1 MLSSEPLASYSG
13 NIKIIDK
20 KNHWSQ
26 TAITNIIIME
36 KFETFLEL
44 SKYDTEIKW
53 ENTVGKITPADL
65 LNAGLPQIFDLLKKK
80 RGSICKMQ
88 YPAKHN
94 EVKYH
99 KMRYTCVIGNTI
111 MR

>member
-80 RGSICKMQ
+80 EAVSLWIHYC
-88 YPAKHN
+88 
-94 EVKYH
+94 
-99 KMRYTCVIGNTI
+99 
-111 MR
+111 

>member
-80 RGSICKMQ
+80 KRQYLQNAVSCKAQ
-88 YPAKHN
+88 WS
-94 EVKYH
+94 EVSQDEVHLCYW
-99 KMRYTCVIGNTI
+99 
-111 MR
+111 